1 MLNQNIS
8 KCILLQF
15 ARCLLYLNES
25 LGFMVMLLELF
36 DVMLLTLSRE
46 LGRVGLLELFRL
58 EFISKVYLVLLSQ
71 TIVTEV

>member
-1 MLNQNIS
+1 MLNQNIL
-8 KCILLQF
+8 KYILLQF

-25 LGFMVMLLELF
+25 SGFMVMLLELF
-36 DVMLLTLSRE
+36 DVILLTLSRE

>member
-1 MLNQNIS
+1 MTNINIS
-8 KCILLQF
+8 KYILLQF

-36 DVMLLTLSRE
+36 DLMLLTLSRE

>member
-8 KCILLQF
+8 KYILLQF

-58 EFISKVYLVLLSQ
+58 EFISQVYLVLLSQ